1 MIMKTF
7 FTLGNDHPQ
16 ILVKLED
23 CVLQAIISILEG
35 KSHEYAMDTLYSELF
50 SMEKDLDKDNE
61 ALTWFNL
68 AMAPFSIPSMP
79 PPSKFPSKSSA
90 GVLVYLSLFLCL
102 TSMDQFATFLM
113 TNLKVSGAYLKLD
126 IVLKK
131 IPKKQEG

>member
-7 FTLGNDHPQ
+7 FALGNDRPQ
-16 ILVKLED
+16 ILVKLEN

-35 KSHEYAMDTLYSELF
+35 KSCEDAMDTLYSELF
-50 SMEKDLDKDNE
+50 SMEKDLAKDNE

-68 AMAPFSIPSMP
+68 ATAPFAIPSMP
-79 PPSKFPSKSSA
+79 PPSKFPTKYSA
-90 GVLVYLSLFLCL
+90 GVFIYLNLFLCL

-113 TNLKVSGAYLKLD
+113 TNFKVSGAYLKLD

-131 IPKKQEG
+131 FPKKQEG

>member
-1 MIMKTF
+1 MIMKNF
-7 FTLGNDHPQ
+7 FTLGNDRPQ

-23 CVLQAIISILEG
+23 CVLQAIILISEG
-35 KSHEYAMDTLYSELF
+35 KSREYAMDTLYSELF
-50 SMEKDLDKDNE
+50 SMEKDLAKDNE

-68 AMAPFSIPSMP
+68 VTAPFAIPSMP

-90 GVLVYLSLFLCL
+90 GVFIYLNLFLCL
-102 TSMDQFATFLM
+102 TSMDQFATSLM

-131 IPKKQEG
+131 FPKKQEG